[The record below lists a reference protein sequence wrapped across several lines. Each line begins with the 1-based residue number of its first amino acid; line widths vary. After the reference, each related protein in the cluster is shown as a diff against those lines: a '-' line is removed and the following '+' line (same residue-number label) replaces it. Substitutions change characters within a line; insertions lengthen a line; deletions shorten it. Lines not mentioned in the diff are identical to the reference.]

1 MILPVHSDKMKF
13 ACLKWFVFPFILFVE
28 DKILGV
34 KMNVQNGLKICCDSE
49 KELIDKN
56 AFEGGDVVLLVEH
69 QHSLFVVNR
78 IHRAE

>member
-1 MILPVHSDKMKF
+1 MRLIYMILPVHSDKMKF

-49 KELIDKN
+49 KELIDTNLKVRLIIGSYKI
-56 AFEGGDVVLLVEH
+56 A
-69 QHSLFVVNR
+69 
-78 IHRAE
+78 